1 MTNNNNRTSQTAIP
15 LTKRGQRSFSILILG
30 ASSGIG
36 LAVAQQFLAH
46 GHRVGL
52 AARRTAPLLKLQA
65 QYPNQVFVQAIDVCH
80 ENGGI
85 LQLTEKMGGMDVYL
99 HVAGI
104 GTQNP
109 LLNAEAETATAATN
123 VLGFTHCLNV
133 AFQYFTQRRS
143 GHIAIISSIAGTKGL
158 GIAPAYSASKAYQ
171 TTYLEALEQQANAR
185 HLPIHFTDIRPG
197 FVRTPLLRGDNYPLL
212 MSAEAVAKD
221 VVDSIL
227 RQRHVRTIDFRY
239 RLLVALWRCIP
250 RCVWRRLRV
259 GFQQQV

>member
-1 MTNNNNRTSQTAIP
+1 MTTSNISSHAYK
-15 LTKRGQRSFSILILG
+15 LERSYAVLILG

-36 LAVAQQFLAH
+36 LSVAQEFLKR

-52 AARRTAPLLKLQA
+52 AARRTEALTALQA
-65 QYPNQVFVQAIDVCH
+65 QYPSQTSVLRIDACD
-80 ENGGI
+80 EDGDI
-85 LQLTEKMGGMDVYL
+85 LRLAEMMGGADIYL
-99 HVAGI
+99 HVAGV

-109 LLNAEAETATAATN
+109 TLDPQAEANTVATN
-123 VLGFTHCLNV
+123 VSAFTHCLNV
-133 AFQYFTQRRS
+133 AFHYFAQRGR

-158 GIAPAYSASKAYQ
+158 GIAPSYSASKAYQ

-185 HLPIHFTDIRPG
+185 QLPIHFTDIRPG
-197 FVRTPLLRGDNYPLL
+197 FVRTPLLRGENYPLL
-212 MSAEAVAKD
+212 MSVEAVAKD

-250 RCVWRRLRV
+250 RCVWRCLRV
-259 GFQQQV
+259 GF